1 MAQFF
6 INRPVFAWVLA
17 IVIMLAG
24 ALSIATLP
32 LEMYPDIA
40 PPRVTINTTYT
51 GASAETV
58 ENSVT
63 QVIEQQLKGL
73 DNLLYMQSTS
83 DSAGRSRTTLTF
95 APGANIDVAQVQAQN
110 KLQGAVNRLPEAVKS
125 RGVFVNKGGQDYLV
139 TYVFTSPDPH
149 VSQVTIGD
157 YLSSNVVDVIA
168 RVDGVGDV
176 TVFGTSYAMRIW
188 MDPQLLEKYAL
199 MPSDLVAALNA
210 QNVQVSA
217 GQLGALPAVPGQ
229 MLNATVTARSKL
241 QTVQEFQDIVLKAQS
256 DGSVVT
262 MADVARVALEADNLT
277 VRSILNGQ
285 PGAGLGIVLADG
297 ANAMAVADA
306 VAAKIAELAPYF
318 PDGITGFVS
327 SDTTPFV
334 RASLHEVV
342 KTLAEAMVLVTLVM
356 FLFLQNFR
364 ATLIPAIAVPVV
376 LLGTLGVLS
385 AMGYSINM
393 LTMFALVLAIGLLVD
408 DAIVVVENVERVM
421 SEEGLPAKEATRKS
435 MAEITPALV
444 GIGLTLSAV
453 FVPMAFFAGS
463 VGVIYRQFS
472 VTIVAAM
479 ALSVFVALTLTPALC
494 ATLLKPVAH
503 GRHGRTPRAG
513 PLGWLD
519 RFFNGF
525 NRRFDAGAARYQGAV
540 ARLLHR
546 AGRMVLLFGL
556 VLAAVAFMFR
566 ALPTS
571 FLPSEDQ
578 GFVRVNVT
586 LPSGAT
592 DARLTQVMEQ
602 VRLYFKDR
610 PEVFSTNAIM
620 GLGGN
625 QSSGSMFVRLTSW
638 AERPLDS
645 QAADAIARQANRDLA
660 SIRDARIFVTLP
672 PPVRG
677 LGSSAGINFV
687 LKDLN
692 GLGHQALMKA
702 RDDLIAAARDVPQLA
717 NMRSTGFDDTSELK
731 VQVDDRKAA
740 ALGVATADINGVL
753 SAALGGSYVNDFVHQ
768 GRVKRVYIQGDAP
781 SRMLPQDIGQWA
793 VRNKNG
799 EMVRFAA
806 FATTTWTSGSPQL
819 MRYNGSPAIEMEAST
834 APGASSGDAM
844 AAVEAIMAK
853 MPPGIGFEWTGA
865 SLQERQS
872 GSQAPLLYAVSIL
885 FVFLCL
891 AALYESWS
899 VPFSVMLA
907 VPLGVIGALIA
918 TYGRG
923 MANDVYFQVGLLTT
937 VGLASKNAIL
947 IVEFAVQLQQRGVGL
962 VDAVVQAVRLRLR
975 PILMTSLA
983 FGFGVL
989 PLAIGTGAGAGGRQA
1004 IGTAVLGGMVFSTL
1018 LGIFFVPVFFLVVR
1032 RLFTRGTPDGAAA
1045 AAPAPATPAT
1055 P

>member
-1 MAQFF
+1 MAHFF
-6 INRPVFAWVLA
+6 INRPVFAWVIS

-24 ALSIATLP
+24 ALSIVTLP

-40 PPRVTINTTYT
+40 PPRVTLNTTYT

-73 DNLLYMQSTS
+73 DRLLYMSSTS

-95 APGANIDVAQVQAQN
+95 EPGANIDVAQVQAQN
-110 KLQGAVNRLPEAVKS
+110 KLQGAMNRLPEAVKN
-125 RGVFVNKGGQDYLV
+125 RGVFVNKGGQDFLV
-139 TYVFTSPDPH
+139 TYVFTSPDPN

-157 YLSSNVVDVIA
+157 YLTSNVVDVIA
-168 RVDGVGDV
+168 RIDGVGDV
-176 TVFGTSYAMRIW
+176 TVFGTNYAMRIW
-188 MDPQLLEKYAL
+188 MNPALMEKYAL
-199 MPSDLVAALNA
+199 MPSDLIAALNA
-210 QNVQVSA
+210 QNAQVSA
-217 GQLGALPAVPGQ
+217 GQLGQLPAVQGQ

-241 QTVQEFQDIVLKAQS
+241 QTVDEFKNIVLKSAP

-262 MADVARVALEADNLT
+262 MADVARVELAADTLT

-297 ANAMAVADA
+297 ANAMEVADA
-306 VAAKIAELAPYF
+306 VAKKIAELAPYF

-327 SDTTPFV
+327 SDSTPFV
-334 RASLHEVV
+334 RASIKEVI

-421 SEEGLPAKEATRKS
+421 HEEGLSPKEATRKS
-435 MAEITPALV
+435 MKEITPALV

-494 ATLLKPVAH
+494 ATLLKP
-503 GRHGRTPRAG
+503 TPHDRPVRRG
-513 PLGWLD
+513 LLGWVD
-519 RFFNGF
+519 RFFLWF
-525 NRRFDAGAARYQGAV
+525 NRHFDRSATRYQSTV
-540 ARLLHR
+540 ARLLR
-546 AGRMVLLFGL
+546 RTGRMTVLFGV
-556 VLAAVAFMFR
+556 VLAAVAFMFHR
-566 ALPTS
+566 LPTS
-571 FLPSEDQ
+571 FLPNEDQ
-578 GFVRVNVT
+578 GFIGVNVT

-592 DARLTQVMEQ
+592 DARLMEVMEQ
-602 VRLYFKDR
+602 IREYFKDK
-610 PEVFSTNAIM
+610 PEVFSTNAI
-620 GLGGN
+620 LGNNGN
-625 QSSGSMFVRLTSW
+625 QSSGNMWVRLTPW
-638 AERPLDS
+638 DKRPLPS
-645 QAADAIARQANRDLA
+645 QSAEAIANQATKDLA
-660 SIRDARIFVTLP
+660 RIRDARIFVTLP

-687 LKDLN
+687 IKDLN
-692 GLGHQALMKA
+692 GLGHDALMKA
-702 RDDLIAAARDVPQLA
+702 KDDVIAASRNTTSII
-717 NMRSTGFDDTSELK
+717 NMRTTGFDDTSELK
-731 VQVDDRKAA
+731 VEIDDRKAA
-740 ALGVATADINGVL
+740 ALGVSIADINSVL
-753 SAALGGSYVNDFVHQ
+753 SSALGGTYVNDFIHY

-781 SRMLPQDIGQWA
+781 YRMLPQDIDQWS

-799 EMVRFAA
+799 EMVRFSA
-806 FATTTWTSGSPQL
+806 FATTTWSSGSPQL
-819 MRYNGSPAIEMEAST
+819 MRYNGSPALEMQANT
-834 APGASSGDAM
+834 PPGASSGDAM
-844 AAVEAIMAK
+844 AAVEQIMAT

-872 GSQAPLLYAVSIL
+872 GSQAPMLYAVSIL

-907 VPLGVIGALIA
+907 VPLGVIGALTA
-918 TYGRG
+918 TYLRG

-947 IVEFAVQLQQRGVGL
+947 IVEFAVQLQERGRSL
-962 VDAVVQAVRLRLR
+962 FDATVEAVRLRLR

-989 PLAIGTGAGAGGRQA
+989 PLAVGTGAGAGGRQA

-1018 LGIFFVPVFFLVVR
+1018 LGIFFVPVFFLIVR
-1032 RLFTRGTPDGAAA
+1032 RLFTRTPAAA
-1045 AAPAPATPAT
+1045 HEPLPEATP
-1055 P
+1055 